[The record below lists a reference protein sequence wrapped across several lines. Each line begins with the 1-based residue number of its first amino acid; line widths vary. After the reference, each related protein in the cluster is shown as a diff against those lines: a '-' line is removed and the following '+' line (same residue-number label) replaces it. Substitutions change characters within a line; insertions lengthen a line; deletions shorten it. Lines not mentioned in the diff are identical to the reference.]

1 MDLNFFRRAE
11 RVFARERAAP
21 LDYRVLV
28 ATLEALQSAS
38 PAARSVRTARETS
51 DMAPGHDPIV
61 ELLLGGGA
69 WRDAVAAQGGCFSR
83 GQVKLLAR
91 RP

>member
-1 MDLNFFRRAE
+1 MDLSFFRRAE
-11 RVFARERAAP
+11 RVFARRSPARI
-21 LDYRVLV
+21 DYRVLV

-38 PAARSVRTARETS
+38 PAARSVRTGLETA
-51 DMAPGHDPIV
+51 DAAPSHDPIV

-69 WRDAVAAQGGCFSR
+69 WRDAVGAQGGCFNRS
-83 GQVKLLAR
+83 QVKLLGK